1 MHFFAFV
8 SCISIVDKISCLWSL
23 KCSLQVKSDM
33 ISLSEKVALIT
44 GGSSGIGKATAVL
57 FAQLGARIALV
68 ARDKVR
74 LEETRQAC
82 LKASRQEAHEKHKE
96 PFLCIEA
103 DLTDSR
109 EVERAY
115 RLVINHFHQLDILVN
130 NAGCMIRD
138 TAETFNVD
146 EFDRLMKVNL
156 TAAISLTH
164 LAIPDLTIT
173 KGSIV
178 NVSSVCGNRSFPG
191 VMSYCI
197 SKAALDQFTRCTALD
212 LAPKGIRVNGVNP
225 AVIVTELHRRSGM
238 SEEDYGDFLSKAK
251 ETHALG
257 RTGTV
262 EEVAQAIAFLASSAS
277 SFTTGN
283 SLMVDGGRSIMCPR

>member
-1 MHFFAFV
+1 
-8 SCISIVDKISCLWSL
+8 
-23 KCSLQVKSDM
+23 M
-33 ISLSEKVALIT
+33 ISLSQKVALIT
-44 GGSSGIGKATAVL
+44 GASSGIGRATAVL
-57 FAQLGARIALV
+57 FAELGACIALV
-68 ARDKVR
+68 ARDKTR

-82 LKASRQEAHEKHKE
+82 IKAAQKEVYAKHKE
-96 PFLCIEA
+96 PFLCVEA
-103 DLTDSR
+103 DLTDSK
-109 EVERAY
+109 ETEKAY

-146 EFDRLMKVNL
+146 EFDHLMKVNL

-164 LAIPDLTIT
+164 LAIPDLTVT
-173 KGSIV
+173 KGAIV

-212 LAPKGIRVNGVNP
+212 LAPKGIRVNGVSP

-238 SEEDYGDFLSKAK
+238 SEKDYGDFLAKAK
-251 ETHALG
+251 DTHALG

-262 EEVAQAIAFLASSAS
+262 EEVAQAIAFLSSSAS
-277 SFTTGN
+277 SFTTGS

>member
-1 MHFFAFV
+1 MFLGA
-8 SCISIVDKISCLWSL
+8 
-23 KCSLQVKSDM
+23 
-33 ISLSEKVALIT
+33 
-44 GGSSGIGKATAVL
+44 SSGIGRATAVL
-57 FAQLGARIALV
+57 FAELGACIALV
-68 ARDKVR
+68 ARDKTR

-82 LKASRQEAHEKHKE
+82 IKAAQKEVYEIEK
-96 PFLCIEA
+96 
-103 DLTDSR
+103 
-109 EVERAY
+109 AY
-115 RLVINHFHQLDILVN
+115 RLVN

-164 LAIPDLTIT
+164 LAIPDLTVT
-173 KGSIV
+173 KGAIV

-197 SKAALDQFTRCTALD
+197 SKAALDQFTRCTAL
-212 LAPKGIRVNGVNP
+212 GNP

-238 SEEDYGDFLSKAK
+238 SEKDYSDFVAKAK
-251 ETHALG
+251 DTHALG

-262 EEVAQAIAFLASSAS
+262 EEVAQAIAFLSSSAS
-277 SFTTGN
+277 TFTTGS